1 MTLQRANIN
10 WSAKQVT
17 KMANNGALVFDN
29 IIQRSYVWEAAR
41 KSNLIH
47 SMIEGYPIP
56 PFYARRIDG
65 KKYDFLDGKQRMT
78 TINKFYNNEFELVD
92 VPGIEYEI
100 NGQVMEMD
108 INGCKYENLP
118 EEVRDE
124 LDSTSLTVYY
134 FDDITEEEVAD
145 MFFRL
150 NNGKPCSSSVTTR
163 VRALSKDKIKEL
175 GQHRLFQMALTKKA
189 LENYTNEDIVIKALY
204 IYNGGDNLETK
215 NIREWISETEITKTM
230 VTDLSCIF
238 GRIADVAEAVKED
251 KKLAKK
257 ILTKTHMLSLIPM
270 IEQSR
275 EDKMKNEDLVKWI
288 SNFYGKTDEASNS
301 VAYNKA
307 CSNGANKVAAVTTR
321 FSELEKSYNKFKK
334 K

>member
-1 MTLQRANIN
+1 MLKKASISWNVKQIN
-10 WSAKQVT
+10 
-17 KMANNGALVFDN
+17 KMINNGN
-29 IIQRSYVWEAAR
+29 ITFENAVQRGFEWDKKRMSLFV
-41 KSNLIH
+41 H
-47 SMIEGYPIP
+47 SLMCGYPVP
-56 PFYARRIDG
+56 PFFARRGED
-65 KKYDFLDGKQRMT
+65 KSYDMLDGKQRMT

-92 VPGIEYEI
+92 VPGIEYEV

-118 EEVRDE
+118 EEVKDE
-124 LDSTSLTVYY
+124 LNSTSLTVYY

-150 NNGKPCSSSVTTR
+150 NNGKPVSAITQTR
-163 VRALSKDKIKEL
+163 VKALSKDKIQEL
-175 GQHRLFQMALTKKA
+175 GQHRLFQLALTKKA

-215 NIREWISETEITKTM
+215 NIREWISETEITKAM
-230 VTDLSCIF
+230 VANLNGIF
-238 GRIADVAEAVKED
+238 GRIADIAEAVKED

-257 ILTKTHMLSLIPM
+257 ILTKTHMLSLIPI

-275 EDKMKNEDLVKWI
+275 EDKMKDEDLVKWI
-288 SNFYGKTDEASNS
+288 TNFYGNTEEASNS
-301 VAYNKA
+301 AAYNKA
-307 CSNGANKVAAVTTR
+307 CSNGANKVTAVTTR